1 MSGTSIRIEV
11 SDAEIAAGIQRLA
24 DTGRDMRP
32 AFEDIGG
39 ALLFSTQNRFQA
51 QSGPDG
57 QAWAPFAPSTRKRMP
72 ESRRP
77 GVLLRDRG
85 RLYASLTFA
94 ADSGAVEV
102 GTNVVYAGI
111 HQFGGDIVRPERQ
124 ASATFIVASQG
135 AATAKDGRR
144 VGSRLRFARASTRA
158 KSKHTKA
165 FTVPAHSIRIPARPY
180 LGISDADK
188 VEILAILADHVADTS
203 PADGAP

>member
-1 MSGTSIRIEV
+1 MSGASIRIEV
-11 SDAEIAAGIQRLA
+11 ADAEIAAAMQRLA

-51 QSGPDG
+51 QSGPEG
-57 QAWAPFAPSTRKRMP
+57 QPWAPFAPSTRRRMP

-85 RLYASLTFA
+85 RLYSSLTFA
-94 ADSGAVEV
+94 AETDAVEV

-111 HQFGGDIVRPERQ
+111 HQFGGEIVQPERQ
-124 ASATFIVASQG
+124 GSATFIIANKG

-158 KSKHTKA
+158 KSKHTKS
-165 FTVPAHSIRIPARPY
+165 FNVPSYSIHMPARPY
-180 LGISDADK
+180 LGVNDADRA
-188 VEILAILADHVADTS
+188 EILAILDSHIAGNSA
-203 PADGAP
+203 AEGAP